1 MDRSKSKS
9 SESLLS
15 VDRESTPD
23 IETVIA
29 EKLTGCIFS
38 AWYTDR
44 IWIDQLKN
52 YRDQVKIDEDEIQT
66 IKLLK
71 SVNRKVK
78 KQIKAG
84 GFTGIESNN
93 K

>member
-1 MDRSKSKS
+1 MDKSKS
-9 SESLLS
+9 SDC
-15 VDRESTPD
+15 DRESTPD
-23 IETVIA
+23 VEPFIV

-66 IKLLK
+66 IRLLK
-71 SVNRKVK
+71 SVHRKVK
-78 KQIKAG
+78 KQIIG
-84 GFTGIESNN
+84 GLTGIES

>member
-1 MDRSKSKS
+1 MDRSKSS
-9 SESLLS
+9 DC
-15 VDRESTPD
+15 DRDSTPD
-23 IETVIA
+23 VEPFIA

-44 IWIDQLKN
+44 IWIDQLKS

-78 KQIKAG
+78 KQIT
-84 GFTGIESNN
+84 GFTGIESNYFHDWTYS
-93 K
+93 